1 MNETLFKR
9 ILLILLIVG
18 VVSVITLTIIT
29 IILYQQ
35 TSMITFIEKE
45 VW

>member
-1 MNETLFKR
+1 MDDRLFKR
-9 ILLILLIVG
+9 IMMILLVIG
-18 VVSVITLTIIT
+18 IISIITLTIIT
-29 IILYQQ
+29 VVLFKQ

>member
-9 ILLILLIVG
+9 ILMILLAVGMISIIV
-18 VVSVITLTIIT
+18 LTIIT
-29 IILYQQ
+29 VILYKQ

>member
-1 MNETLFKR
+1 MNEPLFRR
-9 ILLILLIVG
+9 ILLILFIVG
-18 VVSVITLTIIT
+18 IISIIALTIIT
-29 IILYQQ
+29 VILYKQ

>member
-1 MNETLFKR
+1 MNDRLFKR
-9 ILLILLIVG
+9 IMMILLIVG
-18 VVSVITLTIIT
+18 IISIITLTIIT
-29 IILYQQ
+29 VVLFKQ

>member
-1 MNETLFKR
+1 MNDRLFKR
-9 ILLILLIVG
+9 IMMILLVIG
-18 VVSVITLTIIT
+18 IISIITLTIIT
-29 IILYQQ
+29 VVLFKQ

>member
-9 ILLILLIVG
+9 ILMIIFIVG
-18 VVSVITLTIIT
+18 IISVITLLIIT
-29 IILYQQ
+29 VILYNQV
-35 TSMITFIEKE
+35 SMITFIEKE